1 MASIS
6 TKLTRLLGIRTPLVS
21 GPMAGASGG
30 ALAVRVSQGGG
41 FGFIAYGYQSLEKL
55 RSEVESARSILQAD
69 TQSPLPIGI
78 GYLGWQLEKPNTPA
92 QELLSVALDNK
103 VQAVWLSF
111 GAQLQRWIN
120 FIRESE
126 EHPGATKIFI
136 QVTSLEEA
144 LVAINTWKA
153 DVIVAQ
159 GIEAGGHGSS
169 TSPPL
174 LTLLS
179 EILANLS
186 EEGPPIL
193 GAGGLVNGGHIAA
206 LLSLGASGAVLGT
219 RFLLSPESLYSDS
232 QRHALTSAGTG
243 SSVRTMAFDHA
254 RNTLGW
260 PRGIDGRGLRNSTV
274 VDFENGVDI
283 ADLRRKYADG
293 VKVDDP
299 DRIVIWAGAGV
310 GLMNKIQPAKEIVEE
325 IHGECVTHIQSVASM
340 LQ

>member
-1 MASIS
+1 MA
-6 TKLTRLLGIRTPLVS
+6 
-21 GPMAGASGG
+21 
-30 ALAVRVSQGGG
+30 
-41 FGFIAYGYQSLEKL
+41 GYQSLEKL

-92 QELLSVALDNK
+92 QQLLSVALDNK

-174 LTLLS
+174 LTLVS

-206 LLSLGASGAVLGT
+206 LLSLGAS
-219 RFLLSPESLYSDS
+219 DS
-232 QRHALTSAGTG
+232 QRLALTSAGTG

-310 GLMNKIQPAKEIVEE
+310 GLMNKIQPAKVRPPRTVFTIEFMYGMSTFQEIVEE